1 MTTKKL
7 LGFSL
12 FVLTVLALTVIVGVI
27 LWALSWEHPV
37 DVGVQEE
44 YWSARTA
51 EIQEHTKAWN
61 EQNITKYQIGMRF
74 SHTSECTLEAVIENN
89 VVVQTIKD
97 TCHEA
102 AYADLKTIDG
112 LFAFIKAVADA
123 KGCGA
128 NGCDCDGPLVMDV
141 VYDEQYKFPQT
152 AKPVSH
158 REEIWRFKKAKV
170 IPWGERFEYDHQACS
185 VHYDDGIDWEIYSFT
200 PLN

>member
-1 MTTKKL
+1 MTTKKVLGISL
-7 LGFSL
+7 L
-12 FVLTVLALTVIVGVI
+12 VLTLLALTVIVSVI

-37 DVGVQEE
+37 DVGAQED
-44 YWSARTA
+44 YWRARTA
-51 EIQEHTKAWN
+51 EIQEHTKTWN
-61 EQNITKYQIGMRF
+61 EQNIIKYQMGIRF
-74 SHTSECTLEAVIENN
+74 SHTSECDLEAIIEKN

-97 TCHEA
+97 TCQEA
-102 AYADLKTIDG
+102 AYANLKTVDG
-112 LFAFIKAVADA
+112 LFAFIKSVADA
-123 KGCGA
+123 QGCGA

-141 VYDEQYKFPQT
+141 VYDQQYKIPQT

-170 IPWGERFEYDHQACS
+170 IPLWERFDYNPQSCS